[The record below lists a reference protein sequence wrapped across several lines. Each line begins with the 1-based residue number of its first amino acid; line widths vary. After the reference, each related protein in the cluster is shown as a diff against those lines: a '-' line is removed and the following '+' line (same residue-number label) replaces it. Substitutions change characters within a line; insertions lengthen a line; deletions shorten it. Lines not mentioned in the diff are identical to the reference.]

1 MGVKMTKQEIL
12 KAFEFRHAC
21 KIFDENKKISKEDL
35 EFILESARLS
45 PSSFGMEH
53 WKFLVI
59 KNQALKEKLKPLCWG
74 QAQITTC
81 SDLIVI
87 LAKNEDLKPNTKYVK
102 SMFKRR
108 ELSKEQEEKY
118 LSVYENFM
126 ENKRDKKELYSWARA
141 QCYIAAGNMMS
152 VAAMIGI
159 DSCAIEGIESKKAVE
174 EALEI
179 DTTKFD
185 LALIL
190 AFGYR
195 LNNQPKK
202 NRLSFNEVVE
212 IIE

>member
-1 MGVKMTKQEIL
+1 MKKEEIL

-21 KIFDENKKISKEDL
+21 KIFDENKKIPKDDL
-35 EFILESARLS
+35 EFILEAARLS

-53 WKFLVI
+53 WKFLLI
-59 KNQALKEKLKPLCWG
+59 KNQELKEKLKPLCWG

-87 LAKNEDLKPNTKYVK
+87 LAKNEDLKPNSEYVK
-102 SMFKRR
+102 TMFKRR
-108 ELSKEQEEKY
+108 ELPKEQEEKY

-126 ENKRDKKELYSWARA
+126 ENKLDKKELYSWARA
-141 QCYIAAGNMMS
+141 QCYIASANMMS
-152 VAAMIGI
+152 VASMIGV
-159 DSCAIEGIESKKAVE
+159 DSCAIEGIESKKAIE
-174 EALEI
+174 EALKI
-179 DTTKFD
+179 DTDKFD

-190 AFGYR
+190 TFGYR

-202 NRLSFNEVVE
+202 NRLNLNEILE